1 MSRLPLKIEE
11 LRRMA
16 IENPYSLK
24 NVDKTA
30 YEPLLMAEAIKDAGH
45 AIYNGLRDRT
55 DIIWRGRGVTGE
67 AMRALWQIPAMV
79 EIFDTEALI
88 GDIDLTDKA
97 LKGLEDVV
105 RITQRLKTT
114 YPDLSDDIDVL
125 RDAIVALRERFP
137 QGADINMLPNEA

>member
-1 MSRLPLKIEE
+1 MSRLPLTIEE

-24 NVDKTA
+24 NVDKTM
-30 YEPLLMAEAIKDAGH
+30 YEPLLMAEAIKEAGH
-45 AIYNGLRDRT
+45 VVYNGLRDRT
-55 DIIWRGRGVTGE
+55 DIIWRGRGITGE

-79 EIFDTEALI
+79 EIFDTQALL
-88 GDIDLTDKA
+88 GDAELTDKA

-105 RITQRLKTT
+105 RITQRLKAT
-114 YPDLSDDIDVL
+114 YPDMADDIDEL

-137 QGADINMLPNEA
+137 QGADIKMLPK